1 MSSSIGAE
9 GKEVSSSERTTRKLH
24 VPVFLQEVLQYLA
37 QPNARLIDGTLGD
50 AGHAKELLSK
60 SGDESELLGLDMD
73 TEGLERA
80 KKELE
85 VFGNRARVMHESF
98 ANIGSAVEKANFH
111 APTGILFDLGMSTHH
126 LQAERGFS
134 FKNSG
139 SLDMRFDPTGS
150 LNLPS
155 PSLISLQRI
164 ARKNPAYTAADL
176 LNLLHEDEIAEIIM
190 QFGEERF
197 AERIAEEVVAERRR
211 GDFSTVT
218 QLIPVIVRAYPAGAR
233 HGKIHVAT
241 RTFQALR
248 IAVNREYETL
258 EQGIKQALKLLAPK
272 GRLAIISFHSGEDR
286 IVKQSFKR
294 AEQTGEYVLHTKHP
308 IKPKFLEIKSNN
320 WSRSAKLR
328 VIEKGTGE

>member
-1 MSSSIGAE
+1 VSSSIGAM
-9 GKEVSSSERTTRKLH
+9 GKEAIDSERTARKLH
-24 VPVFLQEVLQYLA
+24 IPVFLEEVLQYLA

-60 SGDESELLGLDMD
+60 SGAESELLGLDMD

-80 KKELE
+80 QKELE
-85 VFGNRARVMHESF
+85 VFGNRAKVLHESF
-98 ANIGSAVEKANFH
+98 ANIGSAAEKAGFH

-150 LNLPS
+150 LNLPN
-155 PSLISLQRI
+155 PSLVSLQRI
-164 ARKNPAYTAADL
+164 ARKHLAYSAADL

-218 QLIPVIVRAYPAGAR
+218 QLIPVIVKAYPAGAR

-241 RTFQALR
+241 KTFQALR

-258 EQGIKQALKLLAPK
+258 EQGIKQALKILAPK

-286 IVKQSFKR
+286 IVKQSFKK
-294 AEQTGEYVLHTKHP
+294 AAQTANYVLHTKHP
-308 IKPKFLEIKSNN
+308 IKPKFSEVRANN

-328 VIEKGTGE
+328 VIEKGNGE

>member
-1 MSSSIGAE
+1 MD
-9 GKEVSSSERTTRKLH
+9 SSERITRGLH
-24 VPVFLQEVLQYLA
+24 VPVFLKEVLQYLV

-50 AGHAKELLSK
+50 AGHAKELLFG
-60 SGDESELLGLDMD
+60 SGTGSELLGLDMD

-85 VFGNRARVMHESF
+85 VFGDRVKVLHESF
-98 ANIGSAVEKANFH
+98 ANIGSVTEKANFH

-150 LNLPS
+150 LSLPE
-155 PSLISLQRI
+155 PTLVSLQRI
-164 ARKNPAYTAADL
+164 ARKIPAYNAADL

-197 AERIAEEVVAERRR
+197 AERIAAEVVKERRR

-241 RTFQALR
+241 KTFQALR

-258 EQGIKQALKLLAPK
+258 EQGIRQALKLLAPK

-294 AEQTGEYVLHTKHP
+294 AAQTGKYVLHTKHP
-308 IKPKFLEIKSNN
+308 IKPSFSEVKENK

-328 VIEKGTGE
+328 VIEKGQ